1 MVQSGEREY
10 LFFIELHRE
19 DDPSVS
25 LAYFING
32 KMMDP
37 LPLCL
42 MQCRRSADIRRRR
55 GETRGRISIKSDN
68 ILTFLGKIYVVVELS
83 ESKISRSLTNDNH
96 HLYPSDNDA
105 LPRRRHQKLEAG
117 VVG

>member
-1 MVQSGEREY
+1 MSSAVPTLSRYLQKER
-10 LFFIELHRE
+10 R
-19 DDPSVS
+19 
-25 LAYFING
+25 N
-32 KMMDP
+32 K
-37 LPLCL
+37 
-42 MQCRRSADIRRRR
+42 
-55 GETRGRISIKSDN
+55 GRISIKSDN

>member
-1 MVQSGEREY
+1 MSSAVPTLSRYLQKER
-10 LFFIELHRE
+10 R
-19 DDPSVS
+19 
-25 LAYFING
+25 N
-32 KMMDP
+32 K
-37 LPLCL
+37 
-42 MQCRRSADIRRRR
+42 
-55 GETRGRISIKSDN
+55 GRISIKSDN

-96 HLYPSDNDA
+96 HLSPSDNDA

>member
-1 MVQSGEREY
+1 MSYAVPTLSRYLQKER
-10 LFFIELHRE
+10 R
-19 DDPSVS
+19 
-25 LAYFING
+25 N
-32 KMMDP
+32 K
-37 LPLCL
+37 
-42 MQCRRSADIRRRR
+42 
-55 GETRGRISIKSDN
+55 GRISIKSDN

-96 HLYPSDNDA
+96 RLYPSDNDA